1 MACRAREDECTIS
14 SRNSD
19 ESRDKY
25 ALITKEH
32 VLKKL
37 KVLFAVIFVAGAIE
51 LISSESV
58 AYPPFL
64 FKAKKFGA
72 KDCTF
77 CHLNAEGGPPWN
89 DRGKW
94 LIQEKEKRKADQI
107 DVEWLAEYKPG
118 SDGSEKPAT
127 MPLTKPPAELQQFV
141 TLEEDWMKAV
151 AQKDQ
156 EALKRLMADEFTLT
170 SAYSTGDV
178 ITRDEFLKNIQSVK
192 QNELSFYNASVSIYG
207 DVAVLKARIKDN
219 YTINGEDRS
228 GDYLITDVWVKRD
241 GHWQV
246 VTRHSSVP

>member
-1 MACRAREDECTIS
+1 
-14 SRNSD
+14 
-19 ESRDKY
+19 
-25 ALITKEH
+25 
-32 VLKKL
+32 LKKL
-37 KVLFAVIFVAGAIE
+37 KVAFAVMFVSGAIA
-51 LISSESV
+51 LISRESV

-77 CHLNAEGGPPWN
+77 CHVNAEGGPPWN

-118 SDGSEKPAT
+118 SDGSEKTGTAPQA
-127 MPLTKPPAELQQFV
+127 KPPAELQQFV

-156 EALKRLMADEFTLT
+156 ATLKRLMADEFTLT
-170 SAYSTGDV
+170 SAYSTGNV
-178 ITRDEFLKNIQSVK
+178 ITRDDFLKNIQSVK
-192 QNELSFYNASVSIYG
+192 QNELSFYNASLSIYG

-219 YTINGEDRS
+219 YTMNGEDRS

-241 GHWQV
+241 GRWQV
-246 VTRHSSVP
+246 VTRHSSIPMRAQPKG